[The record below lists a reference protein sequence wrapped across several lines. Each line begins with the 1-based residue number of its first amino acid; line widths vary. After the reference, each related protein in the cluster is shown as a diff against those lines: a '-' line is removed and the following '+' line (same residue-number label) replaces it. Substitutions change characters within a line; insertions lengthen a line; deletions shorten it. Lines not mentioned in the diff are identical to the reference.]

1 MTPRLAAHL
10 RVWCRPWAVACL
22 VDYVLGLPGPHCPR
36 LAVRFSRGP
45 SSAQRHESFSWFS
58 SVQWLRQIV
67 PWLCWS
73 PCDLESWDCLSRYY
87 VLRLLAPGLGCWA
100 RQWLSDEIS
109 DETHETHSRRT
120 GRSELRCPLGLAVPG
135 MQLLAKRLL
144 FSANLHCAGG
154 SLDLM
159 PALAGR
165 PLCYLW
171 SKASSPPVS
180 PRQPSGPDSLP
191 AKWRFSSPPGR
202 ADQRLVLAPCPAAL
216 RSRVAR

>member
-45 SSAQRHESFSWFS
+45 SSAQRHESFSGFS

-100 RQWLSDEIS
+100 CQWLSDEIS

-144 FSANLHCAGG
+144 FSANLHCAAPRWSA
-154 SLDLM
+154 SLLSLVQGLL
-159 PALAGR
+159 PACQPQTTQRARL
-165 PLCYLW
+165 
-171 SKASSPPVS
+171 ASSQMAV
-180 PRQPSGPDSLP
+180 LF
-191 AKWRFSSPPGR
+191 AAR
-202 ADQRLVLAPCPAAL
+202 AR
-216 RSRVAR
+216 

>member
-1 MTPRLAAHL
+1 M
-10 RVWCRPWAVACL
+10 WCRPWAVACL

-45 SSAQRHESFSWFS
+45 SSAQRHESFSGFS

-100 RQWLSDEIS
+100 CQWLSDEIS

-120 GRSELRCPLGLAVPG
+120 GHSERPVPSSGPGHAALGQAVAVLRESPLRSSSLVGLFAIFGPRPPPLL
-135 MQLLAKRLL
+135 
-144 FSANLHCAGG
+144 SAPDNPAGQTRFQPNGG
-154 SLDLM
+154 SLRR
-159 PALAGR
+159 PGALTSGWSW
-165 PLCYLW
+165 PLALQLFARVSLGSSYNSHHVLW
-171 SKASSPPVS
+171 S
-180 PRQPSGPDSLP
+180 
-191 AKWRFSSPPGR
+191 
-202 ADQRLVLAPCPAAL
+202 
-216 RSRVAR
+216 